1 MIGTRTTPHSEPF
14 SKTEKCVDYC
24 IVDATQS
31 LDLWSDV
38 TFRFKVLSPTIS
50 MINPIGRLNNIK
62 HSEPDVPT

>member
-31 LDLWSDV
+31 LDLWPDV
-38 TFRFKVLSPTIS
+38 TFRFKVLTHHLYDQPS
-50 MINPIGRLNNIK
+50 RQAQQY
-62 HSEPDVPT
+62 